1 MGLEEL
7 FGRIEKRFGKEAV
20 VGNDIK
26 VDTVSSGSMALD
38 EILGGGFALGRIH
51 EIYGGFSSGK
61 SSAALHL
68 SASVQKT
75 FGKAVGYV
83 DTEQALDLEY
93 AKALGVDLSRD
104 KWIMSQ
110 PDSAEQALEIV
121 REMLEV
127 PEIGLVVL
135 DSVAG
140 LVPEAVLQGEAGDAK
155 IALVARLMSQQ
166 LSILK
171 NVCKKNGNILLCINQ
186 TRQKIGG
193 MGFGPTTTT
202 PGGEALKFY
211 ATQRAEFA
219 RIGTEKTDGVATAN
233 KTQIKVVKN
242 KIAPPFRV
250 CQVMLEYG
258 VGFDT
263 VQELIDMSIREGICS
278 KKGAWFYYGETRL
291 GQGMDNAKKALSDK
305 DLFNEIKNKLIET
318 LCIPKD

>member
-7 FGRIEKRFGKEAV
+7 FGRIEKRFGKEAI
-20 VGNDIK
+20 VGNEVK
-26 VDTVSSGSMALD
+26 VAKVSSGSMAFD

-51 EIYGGFSSGK
+51 ETYGSNASGK
-61 SSAALHL
+61 TSAALHL
-68 SASVQKT
+68 SASVQKNLD
-75 FGKAVGYV
+75 KAVGYV

-93 AKALGVDLSRD
+93 AKALGVDLSRN
-104 KWIMSQ
+104 KWILSQ

-166 LSILK
+166 LNILK
-171 NVCKKNGNILLCINQ
+171 NICKRNQNMLLCINQ

-193 MGFGPTTTT
+193 MGFGPSTTT

-233 KTQIKVVKN
+233 KTQIKIVKN
-242 KIAPPFRV
+242 KIAPPFRT

-263 VQELIDMSIREGICS
+263 VQELIEMSIREGICQ

-291 GQGMDNAKKALSDK
+291 GQGMDNAKKAIEDP
-305 DLFNEIKNKLIET
+305 DLFNEIKTKLQEK
-318 LCIPKD
+318 LCIQQD

>member
-75 FGKAVGYV
+75 LGKAVGYV

-171 NVCKKNGNILLCINQ
+171 TYVRKRKHPPMYQSDEAENRGYGIRSYNNH
-186 TRQKIGG
+186 TRRRS
-193 MGFGPTTTT
+193 T
-202 PGGEALKFY
+202 
-211 ATQRAEFA
+211 
-219 RIGTEKTDGVATAN
+219 
-233 KTQIKVVKN
+233 
-242 KIAPPFRV
+242 
-250 CQVMLEYG
+250 
-258 VGFDT
+258 
-263 VQELIDMSIREGICS
+263 
-278 KKGAWFYYGETRL
+278 
-291 GQGMDNAKKALSDK
+291 
-305 DLFNEIKNKLIET
+305 
-318 LCIPKD
+318 

>member
-75 FGKAVGYV
+75 LGKAVGYV

-278 KKGAWFYYGETRL
+278 KKGAWFYSVSYTHL
-291 GQGMDNAKKALSDK
+291 
-305 DLFNEIKNKLIET
+305 T
-318 LCIPKD
+318 LPTNSLV

>member
-75 FGKAVGYV
+75 LGKAVGYV

-127 PEIGLVVL
+127 PDIGLVVL

-211 ATQRAEFA
+211 AIVWA
-219 RIGTEKTDGVATAN
+219 RKSPMEWK
-233 KTQIKVVKN
+233 
-242 KIAPPFRV
+242 PP
-250 CQVMLEYG
+250 
-258 VGFDT
+258 
-263 VQELIDMSIREGICS
+263 
-278 KKGAWFYYGETRL
+278 TRH
-291 GQGMDNAKKALSDK
+291 K
-305 DLFNEIKNKLIET
+305 
-318 LCIPKD
+318 